1 MAWESYNLDQAAHD
15 LVLKYKGK
23 DKDALNQG
31 YKMRMT
37 VAYGLERF
45 WGEQLR
51 LQGTRGEQTKAEY
64 WKDTWQKLVEIMQ
77 RAGVN
82 LPNDNVSANNTQQIQ
97 AMADKLW
104 NFDQQQ
110 RKVAIA
116 VLTQLTESMV
126 WWTQRYK

>member
-1 MAWESYNLDQAAHD
+1 MAWNSYNLDQAAHD
-15 LVLKYKGK
+15 LVLKYKGS
-23 DKDALNQG
+23 DALNQG

-37 VAYGLERF
+37 VSYGLERF
-45 WGEQLR
+45 WGEQFR
-51 LQGTRGEQTKAEY
+51 LQNSDQTKAKY
-64 WKDTWQKLVEIMQ
+64 WKDTWQKLVEIMAT
-77 RAGVN
+77 AGVN
-82 LPNDNVSANNTQQIQ
+82 LPNDNIRPDDTQKIK

-104 NFDQQQ
+104 NFNQEQ

>member
-1 MAWESYNLDQAAHD
+1 MAWESYNLDQTAHD
-15 LVLKYKGK
+15 LVLRYKGT
-23 DKDALNQG
+23 DALNQG

-51 LQGTRGEQTKAEY
+51 LQNSDQTKANY
-64 WKDTWQKLVEIMQ
+64 WRDTWTALVSIMKK
-77 RAGVN
+77 AGVN
-82 LPNDNVSANNTQQIQ
+82 IPNDTVNPSNTQQIQ

-104 NFDQQQ
+104 SFDQQQ